1 MARQLKQSTR
11 IHIYG
16 GDKNEMRAYALI
28 TFDEFDNDS
37 CVILVRGKEEDI
49 PKLLKRYGYFTEE
62 DIKKVLELELRCTI
76 CFDKYSRVIRLS

>member
-1 MARQLKQSTR
+1 MARNLKQSTR

-49 PKLLKRYGYFTEE
+49 PKLLKMYGYFTEE

-76 CFDKYSRVIRLS
+76 CFDKYSSVIRLS

>member
-1 MARQLKQSTR
+1 MARNLKQSTR

-16 GDKNEMRAYALI
+16 GDNNEMRAYALI

-62 DIKKVLELELRCTI
+62 DIKKVLGLEMRSTI
-76 CFDKYSRVIRLS
+76 GFDKYTRVIRLS

>member
-1 MARQLKQSTR
+1 MAKNLKQSTR

-16 GDKNEMRAYALI
+16 GDNNEMRAYALI

-49 PKLLKRYGYFTEE
+49 PKLLKRYGYLTEE

-76 CFDKYSRVIRLS
+76 DFDKYTRVIRLS

>member
-1 MARQLKQSTR
+1 MARNLKQSTR

-62 DIKKVLELELRCTI
+62 DIKKVLGLEMRSTI
-76 CFDKYSRVIRLS
+76 GFDKYTRVIRLS

>member
-1 MARQLKQSTR
+1 MARNLKQSTR

-16 GDKNEMRAYALI
+16 GDNNEMRAYALI

-49 PKLLKRYGYFTEE
+49 SKLLKRYGYFTDE

-76 CFDKYSRVIRLS
+76 DFDKYSRVIRLS